1 MIPITF
7 PFTPRPFLLRVSVNI
22 LILIYSK
29 LEGYSPKHPLVC
41 VIVEGLYG
49 FTECAASFLLIEFY
63 IGHAVPQNVAIFI
76 FSIV

>member
-1 MIPITF
+1 MTF
-7 PFTPRPFLLRVSVNI
+7 PFKPRPFLLRVSVNI
-22 LILIYSK
+22 LIYSK
-29 LEGYSPKHPLVC
+29 YEGYSPKHPLVC